1 MSWGPQFASRV
12 ESLVHTEES
21 ITTAKTGV
29 LIITCT
35 GCNVA
40 EDSTVPTTFSLRL
53 LPLASKF
60 ASLAETGNGLQP
72 ARIESQKQL
81 AFIILAVCCVLMG
94 EIKLIYYEL

>member
-21 ITTAKTGV
+21 ITTAKIGV